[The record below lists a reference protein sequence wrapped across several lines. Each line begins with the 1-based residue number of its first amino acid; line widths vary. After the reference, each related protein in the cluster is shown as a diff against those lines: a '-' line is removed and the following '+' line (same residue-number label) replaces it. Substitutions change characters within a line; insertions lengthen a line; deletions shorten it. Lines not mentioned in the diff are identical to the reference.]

1 MEGLSIGGIGTIL
14 LVLLIGGGAIVALRA
29 IVRSATKVG
38 RLASTVTDIIKK
50 ADYEAENT
58 PKSLSSAEPL
68 LLNRI
73 KRDFPEY
80 NPELIRQRVT
90 KDARTFYESAQAGKC
105 LYADGIS
112 DQLRERLESFLP
124 PDVAGDIRI
133 HKVALAA
140 YDDVSEDRVLTF
152 QAAAAFKDPAGVTRQ
167 RRLILKYLAA
177 WATDTE
183 NGVRKANC
191 PNCGAPIPAVGSKVC
206 SYCGTA
212 LKVWAG
218 IGWLLTDLRED

>member
-1 MEGLSIGGIGTIL
+1 MESVGLGGIGMIL
-14 LVLLIGGGAIVALRA
+14 LVLLVGGGVFAVARA
-29 IVRSATKVG
+29 VVRSVTKVG
-38 RLASTVTDIIKK
+38 RLASTVTDIIKQ
-50 ADYEAENT
+50 AEYEAETT

-68 LLNRI
+68 LLDRI

-80 NPELIRQRVT
+80 NPELIRQRVA

-105 LYADGIS
+105 LYVDGIS

-124 PDVAGDIRI
+124 PDVAGHIQV

-152 QAAAAFKDPAGVTRQ
+152 QVAAAFKDASGVTRQ

-177 WATDTE
+177 WSTDTE
-183 NGVRKANC
+183 TGVRKANC
-191 PNCGAPIPAVGSKVC
+191 PNCGAPIPAVGAKVC
-206 SYCGTA
+206 RYCGTA

>member
-68 LLNRI
+68 LLDRI

-80 NPELIRQRVT
+80 NPELIRQRVA

-124 PDVAGDIRI
+124 PDVAGDIHI

-140 YDDVSEDRVLTF
+140 SDDVSEDRVLTF
-152 QAAAAFKDPAGVTRQ
+152 QAAAAFKDSAGVTRQ

-206 SYCGTA
+206 CYCGTA

>member
-68 LLNRI
+68 LLDRI
-73 KRDFPEY
+73 RRDFPEY

-105 LYADGIS
+105 LYLDGIS

-124 PDVAGDIRI
+124 PDVAGDIRV

-152 QAAAAFKDPAGVTRQ
+152 QAAAAFKDSAGVTRQ

-206 SYCGTA
+206 RY
-212 LKVWAG
+212 
-218 IGWLLTDLRED
+218 GWLLTDLRED

>member
-68 LLNRI
+68 LLDRI

-80 NPELIRQRVT
+80 NPELIRQRVA

-206 SYCGTA
+206 QYCGTA

-218 IGWLLTDLRED
+218 TGWLLTDLRED